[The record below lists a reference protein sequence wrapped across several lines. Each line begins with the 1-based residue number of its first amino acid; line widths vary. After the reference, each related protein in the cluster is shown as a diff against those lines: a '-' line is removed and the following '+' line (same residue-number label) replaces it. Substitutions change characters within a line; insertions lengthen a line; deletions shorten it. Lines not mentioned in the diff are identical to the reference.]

1 LDTSKECKFP
11 DVPESLDSAYDNG
24 MTKAC
29 QLGLMGVD
37 ITKFNPYK
45 IVSRAEFATV
55 LSRALR

>member
-1 LDTSKECKFP
+1 
-11 DVPESLDSAYDNG
+11 LDSAYDNSV
-24 MTKAC
+24 TRAC

-55 LSRALR
+55 LSRASW